1 MNFNR
6 HLLLSTAVAAFLVAA
21 MPVSHAATTNANF
34 NVTVNLTATCE
45 ISTTPTDVAFTYTSF
60 QAGVANSTGGDFGVR
75 CTNTLPYTLSL
86 DSTTG
91 TVIGLN
97 YSLSVPAATFNGNGL
112 EQLYA
117 ITGTMAAGQSGTCAT
132 TPPGTCNGTDVR
144 TLIVTY

>member
-1 MNFNR
+1 MKFHR
-6 HLLLSTAVAAFLVAA
+6 HLLLSTAVATFLAAA
-21 MPVSHAATTNANF
+21 MPVSNAATTNANF
-34 NVTVNLTATCE
+34 NVTVNLTAACE

-60 QAGVANSTGGDFGVR
+60 QAGVANSTGGSFGVR

-97 YSLSVPAATFNGNGL
+97 YSLSVPAGGTGNGA
-112 EQLYA
+112 EQVYA